1 MKVYHMKVYH
11 HTLKRIVM
19 VLIQQQ
25 IREDLKTGV
34 YVENLREVEVTC
46 VQDVVQLLV
55 QVSIIEPQN
64 KISPRL
70 HRVNLLYPP
79 YLGNFFYALF
89 TFLVCAWSREPQT
102 GKLQQQI

>member
-55 QVSIIEPQN
+55 QVSP
-64 KISPRL
+64 KTKFL
-70 HRVNLLYPP
+70 HDY
-79 YLGNFFYALF
+79 
-89 TFLVCAWSREPQT
+89 TQ
-102 GKLQQQI
+102 

>member
-1 MKVYHMKVYH
+1 
-11 HTLKRIVM
+11 M
-19 VLIQQQ
+19 VLTQQQ

-55 QVSIIEPQN
+55 QVSIIEPHN
-64 KISPRL
+64 KISPQL
-70 HRVNLLYPP
+70 HTVNLLYPP
-79 YLGNFFYALF
+79 QLGNFLYSLF
-89 TFLVCAWSREPQT
+89 TFLDCAWSREPRT

>member
-1 MKVYHMKVYH
+1 
-11 HTLKRIVM
+11 M

-55 QVSIIEPQN
+55 QVSIIEPHN
-64 KISPRL
+64 KISPQL
-70 HRVNLLYPP
+70 HTVNLLYPP

>member
-1 MKVYHMKVYH
+1 
-11 HTLKRIVM
+11 M

-55 QVSIIEPQN
+55 QVSP
-64 KISPRL
+64 KTKFL
-70 HRVNLLYPP
+70 HDY
-79 YLGNFFYALF
+79 
-89 TFLVCAWSREPQT
+89 TQ
-102 GKLQQQI
+102 